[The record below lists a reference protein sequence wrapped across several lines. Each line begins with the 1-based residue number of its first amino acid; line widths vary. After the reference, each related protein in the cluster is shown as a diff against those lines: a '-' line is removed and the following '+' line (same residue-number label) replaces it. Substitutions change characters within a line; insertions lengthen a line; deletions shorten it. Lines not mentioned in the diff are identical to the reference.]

1 MDQSEVNALSVGCAI
16 NATSLAFI
24 FRFQLRA
31 FITSRLLWETDL
43 ILLTS
48 IPRRSLGAREK
59 TLRLGSRERYSVRA
73 LPSDDTSPSTSG
85 RGDL

>member
-43 ILLTS
+43 ILINLIS
-48 IPRRSLGAREK
+48 KRSLGEREK
-59 TLRLGSRERYSVRA
+59 TLRLGRLERYSVRA
-73 LPSDDTSPSTSG
+73 HPSDDTSLSTSG